1 MSLAE
6 YGERIR
12 ENDRVILYISFRQIY
27 PLLVTKEKCTKSG
40 QSVEHVFQT
49 SYGALRVA
57 DLIGQRFG
65 TKVKLTRGYAYV
77 LHPTPELWS
86 KALPH
91 RTQIL
96 YATDIAT
103 ILLQL
108 EIRPGS
114 VVIESGTGSGSLSHS
129 FIRSLWPSGHLH
141 TFDYHESRVQ
151 AAKQEFQENQV
162 GSAVTV
168 RHRDV
173 CAQGFDLVDTADAV
187 FLDLPHPWEA
197 VPHAVT
203 ALKATGGRLCSFSPC
218 MEQVQ
223 KTCEALRKCGFQE
236 VATLECLLREFQVR
250 KISML
255 EFDPTRVSKIEP
267 ETGVKRKLESE
278 NEPSDPKPNST
289 STQNGVSKESIP
301 GRSFVT
307 GVPLLNMPGH
317 TGYLT
322 FATWPTQTKRETK
335 PVTDHDENKPVTG
348 NDAENE
354 PVTENDAEKKPVTDN
369 DAV

>member
-27 PLLVTKEKCTKSG
+27 PLFVTPEKCTKSG
-40 QSVEHVFQT
+40 QKVEHVFQT
-49 SYGALRVA
+49 TYGALRVS

-141 TFDYHESRVQ
+141 TFDYHESRVK
-151 AAKQEFQENQV
+151 AAQQEFQEHQV
-162 GSAVTV
+162 GPAVSV

-173 CAQGFDLVDTADAV
+173 CAEGFDLVDVADAV

-197 VPHAVT
+197 VPHAVQ
-203 ALKATGGRLCSFSPC
+203 ALKPTGGRLCSFSPC

-223 KTCEALRKCGFQE
+223 KTCQVLRKCGFQE
-236 VATLECLLREFQVR
+236 VTTLECLLREFQVR

-255 EFDPTRVSKIEP
+255 EFDPTRVSKTEADSSANTKATT
-267 ETGVKRKLESE
+267 EGTTEVTTEVTTGVKRPLESDSE
-278 NEPSDPKPNST
+278 DLESKPVT
-289 STQNGVSKESIP
+289 TTNGSAKATIP
-301 GRSFVT
+301 ERSFVT

-322 FATWPTQTKRETK
+322 FATWPAQIKLEDG
-335 PVTDHDENKPVTG
+335 PF
-348 NDAENE
+348 
-354 PVTENDAEKKPVTDN
+354 VTDN